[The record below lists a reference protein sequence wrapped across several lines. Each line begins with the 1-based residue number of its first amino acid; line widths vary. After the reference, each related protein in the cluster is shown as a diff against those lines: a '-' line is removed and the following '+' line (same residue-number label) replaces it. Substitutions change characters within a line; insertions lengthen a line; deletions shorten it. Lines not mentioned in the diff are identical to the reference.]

1 MPGATAPA
9 TTANPTQLAQYRN
22 AANALALDP
31 ALAASILADRE
42 RDVWRQRHVATDT
55 AEGTQVR
62 IVGGGGGGGVDGCG
76 GCGCV
81 GAAQHHCSGSTRRL
95 QGQGRGYGSQRHWQK
110 HQERTR
116 RRCYY

>member
-62 IVGGGGGGGVDGCG
+62 IDGVDDDGGGVDDGCD

-81 GAAQHHCSGSTRRL
+81 GAAQHHCSCSTR
-95 QGQGRGYGSQRHWQK
+95 
-110 HQERTR
+110 
-116 RRCYY
+116 